1 MSRHKLF
8 AAVAAALAMAAS
20 APSYAITVTLNNNVH
35 DLMNALV
42 APGSGLN
49 VISATLSGHYDDAKL
64 IGSTGTYTNA
74 SGTYGIGNGIVLS
87 TGNVLDYGDGE
98 NTQGD
103 RTYGYGIPATAAQEA
118 LLDPITGGTYSH
130 FDVTQLDITFTTSTG
145 EVYFYVVFGSEEYPE
160 YVGSPFNDGF
170 GMFLNGVNIA
180 KVGGRPVNIS
190 HPDVRPI
197 PGTQLDGVLAPN
209 DNPLLL
215 FGATGLDTNAVHTLT
230 FILADTS
237 DDILDTTVYISGLRG
252 QNPVIPEPTTLWLMA
267 SGLATLAL
275 RRKRAA

>member
-49 VISATLSGHYDDAKL
+49 VISATLSGHYDDDNL

-103 RTYGYGIPATAAQEA
+103 RTYRYGIAATAAQEA

-145 EVYFYVVFGSEEYPE
+145 ESTSTWCSAARSIQSMWV
-160 YVGSPFNDGF
+160 
-170 GMFLNGVNIA
+170 
-180 KVGGRPVNIS
+180 
-190 HPDVRPI
+190 
-197 PGTQLDGVLAPN
+197 PN
-209 DNPLLL
+209 
-215 FGATGLDTNAVHTLT
+215 
-230 FILADTS
+230 S
-237 DDILDTTVYISGLRG
+237 TT
-252 QNPVIPEPTTLWLMA
+252 A
-267 SGLATLAL
+267 SGCSSTASTSRRWEAGPSTLAI
-275 RRKRAA
+275 RM